1 MPSVATA
8 FDVARLYD
16 ELRECVR
23 ANDQEGVKRVFAEL
37 VSARRPM
44 SEILGEIRSLSKE
57 REKPEPA
64 EAPSLVREWP
74 VRTSSTAAGQN
85 AAAQMFRN
93 LGTTIEPSPV
103 PAASSAAGPA
113 AAPQSESR
121 HSLLDEQQHAQPPA
135 ESPPSVREP
144 AGTPEPPITPSFMPE
159 PSVSEEAAIQSPP
172 QEEAAPRADE
182 WPSHAASN
190 TFQHS
195 APGPA
200 FESLDPAGDP
210 TSVAPP
216 SSPTVP
222 FEQAEIPVEQ
232 LPEPSAPPTFA
243 RTMSGPSDLRAE
255 ETAGWAPSVA
265 AAASPQ
271 PEQFSPRLDYAP
283 QPNASAA
290 LDHNAGDLAPVSS
303 RAASLG
309 VAFDPSR
316 APTEVERPARR
327 MPVAG
332 IVIAVV
338 TTAAIAG
345 GGWFM
350 LSQRVGDQV
359 AVNTAPPSAAAAAP
373 VPDKAPARAAPAA
386 QPPSVK
392 APVVT
397 PPAAT
402 VRERTPADNAAPA
415 PVTTPAAPPPP
426 APATPLHAAVPTLP
440 DTPAAPRQP
449 DAAAPTVA
457 KLEPPKEATPSV
469 APAPDTPVAGA
480 APPAPKT
487 AATAP
492 SEPHASAAETA
503 ALLSRGDSLF
513 SVGDVASAR
522 LFYEQAAEA
531 GDGQA
536 ALRLGE
542 TYDPVF
548 LERAKLRAI
557 KGDRAAAAHWY
568 RRARELGVAEAEI
581 LLKGIQTK

>member
-64 EAPSLVREWP
+64 EGPSLVREWP

-93 LGTTIEPSPV
+93 RGTTIEPSPV

-113 AAPQSESR
+113 AAPASER
-121 HSLLDEQQHAQPPA
+121 GHSPLDEQLHAQPLA
-135 ESPPSVREP
+135 ELPPSVREP
-144 AGTPEPPITPSFMPE
+144 AGTPEPPITPSFMPD

-172 QEEAAPRADE
+172 QEEAVPRADE
-182 WPSHAASN
+182 WPSHAASSA
-190 TFQHS
+190 FQDS

-200 FESLDPAGDP
+200 FENLDPAGDP

-222 FEQAEIPVEQ
+222 VEQAEIPVEQ

-243 RTMSGPSDLRAE
+243 RTTSAPN
-255 ETAGWAPSVA
+255 ETVGWAPSVA

-271 PEQFSPRLDYAP
+271 PEQFSPRLDYVP
-283 QPNASAA
+283 QPNAPAA

-316 APTEVERPARR
+316 APVEVERPARR

-350 LSQRVGDQV
+350 LSQRAGDQV
-359 AVNTAPPSAAAAAP
+359 AANAAPHRASAAAPA
-373 VPDKAPARAAPAA
+373 PDKEPTRAAPAA

-392 APVVT
+392 APVVS

-426 APATPLHAAVPTLP
+426 APATPLRAAAPTVP

-469 APAPDTPVAGA
+469 VPAPDTPVASA

-492 SEPHASAAETA
+492 SEPRTSAAETA

-513 SVGDVASAR
+513 GVGDVASAR
-522 LFYEQAAEA
+522 LFYERAADA

-542 TYDPVF
+542 TYDPTF

-557 KGDRAAAAHWY
+557 QGDLKAAVFWY